1 MRRTIF
7 TALLCGVI
15 LIFFSCNN
23 NDEFRYGPGVEG
35 PRVING
41 IENYAENVK
50 GVAFFASSNDEIPFQ
65 MDVNTIIGI
74 NYDESSE
81 YYARYWGLSY
91 AYGDTVYPGYVMT
104 RPVRYALADTLS
116 GISIITKKDFDEQHP
131 AGSSINDILD
141 LTYLTYKDAIADRW
155 AKERERTPGL
165 YDRDI
170 DYIKS
175 IPLSSFT
182 PEDGVLLRMERMS
195 LDVKKYPAKK
205 GEYPLALKFTFNN
218 GAYTYE
224 NTITYTFE

>member
-7 TALLCGVI
+7 TTLLCGVI
-15 LIFFSCNN
+15 LIFFSCK
-23 NDEFRYGPGVEG
+23 DEAPELDGPGVKG

-41 IENYAENVK
+41 IKNYVENVK
-50 GVAFFASSNDEIPFQ
+50 GVAFFTSNNDEIPFQ
-65 MDVNTIIGI
+65 MDIDTGVSE

-81 YYARYWGLSY
+81 EYRRYWGLSY

-116 GISIITKKDFDEQHP
+116 GISIITEKDFDEQHP

>member
-23 NDEFRYGPGVEG
+23 NDEFRYGPSVEG

-116 GISIITKKDFDEQHP
+116 GISIITEKDFDEQHP

-165 YDRDI
+165 YDRDNRLH
-170 DYIKS
+170 K
-175 IPLSSFT
+175 
-182 PEDGVLLRMERMS
+182 
-195 LDVKKYPAKK
+195 
-205 GEYPLALKFTFNN
+205 EYSALKLHAGGWCPPTDGKNV
-218 GAYTYE
+218 A
-224 NTITYTFE
+224 